1 MTNSDFELSI
11 IAKMTL
17 LKFLMTCFVPLMRNT
32 SSSDWFQDHGLM
44 EEITFIVIFMN
55 VGEAIRIVFHWE
67 YVMKVILR
75 YYFAKQKEN
84 CELTQR
90 QINGLFENDPAVMS
104 KTLSVILVFIFTILF
119 FSPLVPGLTIF
130 GIVGSLGMYW
140 VLKFLIIRRKSIK
153 RNISAS
159 LIMRVSGVL
168 KFGVLANS
176 ICGFFFFSSLLNHG
190 SMPLLLNFIIGIL
203 FFVLPI
209 QTSLIKYFNKQGQ
222 KANENE
228 EDDEDYDKF
237 AKDLKHY
244 DLQNPITRA
253 LAISRLKGHSLMN
266 SIRKAILLKLKNK
279 VQAKGA
285 YEIEDAQDDNL
296 GVGGLQALI
305 LMKKQ
310 HNNSAIKNNLLS
322 PIPIRKPIKS
332 TAIPTNARLGFG
344 VNNKKVLKHAT
355 IREVD
360 SDSESNESNE
370 SNSRSNRI

>member
-1 MTNSDFELSI
+1 
-11 IAKMTL
+11 
-17 LKFLMTCFVPLMRNT
+17 MRNT
-32 SSSDWFQDHGLM
+32 SSSDWFEDHGLM
-44 EEITFIVIFMN
+44 EEITFVVIFMN
-55 VGEAIRIVFHWE
+55 VGEAFRIVFHWE
-67 YVMKVILR
+67 YVMKIILR
-75 YYFAKQKEN
+75 TYFSRQKEN

-90 QINGLFENDPAVMS
+90 QANGLYENDPAVMS

-119 FSPLVPGLTIF
+119 FAPLVPGLTIF
-130 GIVGSLGMYW
+130 GIVGSLAMYW

-159 LIMRVSGVL
+159 LILRVSGVL

-176 ICGFFFFSSLLNHG
+176 ICGYFFFSSLLNHR
-190 SMPLLLNFIIGIL
+190 SVPLLLNFIIGIL

-209 QTSLIKYFNKQGQ
+209 QTSLMKYFNKQGQ
-222 KANENE
+222 KVNDNE
-228 EDDEDYDKF
+228 EDDEDYEKF
-237 AKDLKHY
+237 SKDLKHY

-266 SIRKAILLKLKNK
+266 SVRKAILLKLKNK

-310 HNNSAIKNNLLS
+310 HNNKAIKNNLLS
-322 PIPIRKPIKS
+322 PIPIRNTVKPTS
-332 TAIPTNARLGFG
+332 IPTNARLGFG
-344 VNNKKVLKHAT
+344 VNNKKAARKAT
-355 IREVD
+355 LRAND
-360 SDSESNESNE
+360 SDNESSESSYESH
-370 SNSRSNRI
+370 SRSNRI